1 MQFSE
6 IKVLEL
12 VSGNQATRTADAVML
27 KLAIEAQMAAN
38 NIVLVSLH
46 GVEKISREFVD
57 ASFGALRDH
66 YGKNI
71 FSMYVKIIQPWVDVN
86 HLPYLGWNTDSSIEA
101 AA

>member
-6 IKVLEL
+6 IKVLDL
-12 VSGNQATRTADAVML
+12 VSGNQATRTADAVMV

-38 NIVLVSLH
+38 NIVLVSLE
-46 GVEKISREFVD
+46 GVEKISKEFVD
-57 ASFGALRDH
+57 ASFGALKDH

-71 FSMYVKIIQPWVDVN
+71 FSMYVKIIKPWVAVD
-86 HLPYLGWNTDSSIEA
+86 HIHALGWNTDSSTQA